1 MPARKEKEG
10 EVKVVNNKIKI
21 NRTVSKL
28 II

>member
-10 EVKVVNNKIKI
+10 EVKVVNHKIKI
-21 NRTVSKL
+21 NRAVSKS